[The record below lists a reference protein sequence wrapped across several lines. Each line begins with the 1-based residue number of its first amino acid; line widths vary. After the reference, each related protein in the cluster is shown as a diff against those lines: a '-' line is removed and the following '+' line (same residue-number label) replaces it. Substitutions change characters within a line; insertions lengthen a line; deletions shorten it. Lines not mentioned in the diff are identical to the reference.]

1 MNFPAD
7 VTSCK
12 SIKRS
17 QHILV
22 HNPKRP
28 HNIAKGNHGVKVE
41 KFNNILQREEKCVE
55 VKRFSDI
62 LISLGQ

>member
-7 VTSCK
+7 VPSCK

-17 QHILV
+17 QHIIV
-22 HNPKRP
+22 HNPKQP
-28 HNIAKGNHGVKVE
+28 HNIAKRNQGVKVE